1 MQRPK
6 HVSALEAAN
15 VTPITSESGGDLAV
29 MLTGGGA
36 RAAYQVGLIQGLAR
50 YFPNLKFQIVTGVS
64 AGAINAMFLA
74 ARKGSL
80 AEKARDLEKIWCAL
94 ECSNI
99 WHFNW
104 RTMLPFRSALASM
117 FPRKKWSRPRG
128 LVDTTP
134 LGNLLCEIFDCEPR
148 VPIRGVREN
157 LLSREL
163 HAVALITLDYSTGQ
177 SVRWVQGQ
185 NLEIFE
191 GPNRRSAI
199 TEFTVEHVLASASLP
214 FVFPAVQIGSEWH
227 GDGGIRLA
235 APLSAAV
242 HLGARR
248 IIAMSTGYQRT
259 AVEAN
264 TPVVDG
270 YPPAAQILGQL
281 MNAIFLDVIDEDVL
295 RMQRMN
301 EMIRKLDARE
311 RNGLRPIDLL
321 VLRPSRDL
329 AKVAASY
336 EKYLPRHLKT
346 LTRALGAKETESPD
360 IISLLMF
367 EPHYTRE
374 LIDIGRA
381 DVESRI
387 GEIRT
392 FIGEP
397 MQQASASLR

>member
-1 MQRPK
+1 MQESSYVLPTDG
-6 HVSALEAAN
+6 SN
-15 VTPITSESGGDLAV
+15 VTPITSEAGADLGV

-36 RAAYQVGLIQGLAR
+36 RAAYQVGLIQGLAH

-74 ARKGSL
+74 ARRGSL
-80 AEKARDLEKIWCAL
+80 AQKAEELADVWCELDCSSIWR
-94 ECSNI
+94 
-99 WHFNW
+99 FDW
-104 RTMLPFRSALASM
+104 RSLVPFRSALASV
-117 FPRKKWSRPRG
+117 FPRKKWTRPRG
-128 LVDTTP
+128 VVDTAP
-134 LGNLLCEIFDCEPR
+134 LAQLLRNIFDTASGL
-148 VPIRGVREN
+148 PIRGIREN
-157 LLSREL
+157 LLSGDL

-177 SVRWVQGQ
+177 SVRWVQGR
-185 NLEIFE
+185 NIDLFE

-199 TEFTVEHVLASASLP
+199 TELTVDHVLASASLP
-214 FVFPAVQIGSEWH
+214 FVFPAVRIGSEYH

-259 AVEAN
+259 QDEAN
-264 TPVVDG
+264 TPVVEG

-281 MNAIFLDVIDEDVL
+281 MNAIFLDVIDEDVQ

-301 EMIRKLDARE
+301 ELIRKIDPRD

-321 VLRPSRDL
+321 VLRPSQDL
-329 AKVAASY
+329 AKVAARF
-336 EKYLPRHLKT
+336 EKNLPRHLKT

-360 IISLLMF
+360 IVSLLMF

-374 LIDIGRA
+374 LIAIGRA
-381 DVESRI
+381 DVDSRI
-387 GEIRT
+387 GEIREFLGT
-392 FIGEP
+392 P
-397 MQQASASLR
+397 VQQAAAL